1 MKRILFLPIFII
13 LFSFCAQAEETPV
26 APYLPAQENKTSAEA
41 PITVQF
47 PYEKMAVSR
56 GAKNIFLFGKINLPG
71 KVSLDINGV
80 SVPVHPNGA
89 FLAFLPVEN
98 GENAFLLTATNGQ
111 ETARALRHVRVPGVK
126 WKDLSGRAAFDPD
139 ELFPQASTELLPGD
153 TVGLYARATPGAEV
167 TATLSGLKNGK
178 NIPLQEVSFMPG
190 LYRAKFTISPD
201 QKPKTAKIVYHLKN
215 GPQNTKAKITASKKL
230 KVRSFKEPFTYA
242 QVKTPGVKLRK
253 IPTEKENLFPFYRAY
268 GEVRVTGRMNNQ
280 YRLFLNKEESAWLE
294 EDKLKTISAWPGL
307 NRLSG
312 LDMTTDAEKTRLRFG
327 GRRPVVVQ
335 IHEFTDRMEVAFY
348 YTENFDENF
357 NFDGT
362 GLLVEQVVWS
372 QPQRNTVLFKIYFK
386 KGVQPWGHSY
396 DFEGNDF
403 VLDIIHRPK
412 ITPTKNKPLKGA
424 RILIDA
430 GHSPRRTIPYDGAIG
445 PTGYM
450 EYEANLALAED
461 LKPLLEKHGATVL
474 MTREGKNRKS
484 LQERYKM
491 ALQEKA
497 HLFVSLHYN
506 ALPETINPLS
516 KPRGYSIYYNYPHSF
531 ELAKAVYESFTRL
544 VSIPDNGLI
553 ANDVLFIPRIP
564 QMPSILVENAY
575 LILPEQE
582 EMAKTREGR
591 APFVRAVYEGILKFY
606 GVTPEPVLTEN
617 RKRKTRKKPARKTYL
632 RPAKGK

>member
-1 MKRILFLPIFII
+1 
-13 LFSFCAQAEETPV
+13 
-26 APYLPAQENKTSAEA
+26 
-41 PITVQF
+41 
-47 PYEKMAVSR
+47 
-56 GAKNIFLFGKINLPG
+56 
-71 KVSLDINGV
+71 
-80 SVPVHPNGA
+80 
-89 FLAFLPVEN
+89 
-98 GENAFLLTATNGQ
+98 
-111 ETARALRHVRVPGVK
+111 
-126 WKDLSGRAAFDPD
+126 
-139 ELFPQASTELLPGD
+139 
-153 TVGLYARATPGAEV
+153 
-167 TATLSGLKNGK
+167 
-178 NIPLQEVSFMPG
+178 
-190 LYRAKFTISPD
+190 
-201 QKPKTAKIVYHLKN
+201 
-215 GPQNTKAKITASKKL
+215 
-230 KVRSFKEPFTYA
+230 
-242 QVKTPGVKLRK
+242 
-253 IPTEKENLFPFYRAY
+253 
-268 GEVRVTGRMNNQ
+268 
-280 YRLFLNKEESAWLE
+280 LNKEESAWLE

-335 IHEFTDRMEVAFY
+335 IHEFTDRMEVSFY

-403 VLDIIHRPK
+403 VLDIIHRPE

-491 ALQEKA
+491 ASQEKA

-531 ELAKAVYESFTRL
+531 ELAKSVYESFTRL